1 MERRRRSRVLSPHD
15 YQPTAPERH
24 DYGIGLVG
32 CGGIARGA
40 HLPAYR
46 QFGYRVVGC
55 ADVNAD
61 SVRAVQE
68 EFGVPFGT
76 MDVDE
81 LIHRDDVEIID
92 LAVPANVRRQAM
104 EQVSRAGKP
113 ILSQKPF
120 AMTWE
125 DAAAM
130 VAMCRKRGAKLM
142 INQQARWAPAHR
154 AVKVLLE
161 RGVLGHVYSV
171 VHFHRSFQDQPG
183 SWYVALE
190 NFNIIDHGI
199 HYLDL
204 TRYFTGKTPLRVKAT
219 ATMVPGQAAITPM
232 NHTILLE
239 YEPDAMLSAVSH
251 FNNIV
256 QTRALHRYDWFID
269 GTEGSLQASNS
280 ELTLSLKSAPEQ
292 KQVFAIQGRW
302 FPDAFGGSMGELMRA
317 VAEEREPQTSGLDN
331 LNSIKIAYAAVES
344 AATGRTVELSEI
356 G

>member
-1 MERRRRSRVLSPHD
+1 MPILSPSD

-55 ADVNAD
+55 CDIDPEA
-61 SVRAVQE
+61 VRAVQE
-68 EFGVPFGT
+68 QFGVPFGT
-76 MDVDE
+76 TRVEE

-92 LAVPANVRRQAM
+92 LAVHASVRRQVM
-104 EQVSRAGKP
+104 EEVSKAGKP

-120 AMTWE
+120 ALTLD

-130 VAMCRKRGAKLM
+130 VDMCRARGVKLM

-154 AVKVLLE
+154 AVRVLIE
-161 RGVLGHVYSV
+161 RGALGHVYSV
-171 VHFHRSFQDQPG
+171 VHFHRSFQDVPG
-183 SWYVALE
+183 SWFVDLE
-190 NFNIIDHGI
+190 NFNIVDHGI

-204 TRYFTGKTPLRVKAT
+204 CRYFTGREPLRVKA
-219 ATMVPGQAAITPM
+219 AAAMVPGQSAVTPIQ
-232 NHTILLE
+232 HTVLLE
-239 YEPDAMLSAVSH
+239 YEPEAMLTAVSH

-256 QTRALHRYDWFID
+256 RTRALHAYDWYVD
-269 GTEGSLQASNS
+269 GTEASLQASRN
-280 ELTLSLKSAPEQ
+280 ELAVSFRDRPDAKE
-292 KQVFAIQGRW
+292 VFAIQGAW

-317 VAEEREPQTSGLDN
+317 IAEDREPLTSGADN

-344 AATGRTVELSEI
+344 AQTGAAVAL
-356 G
+356 